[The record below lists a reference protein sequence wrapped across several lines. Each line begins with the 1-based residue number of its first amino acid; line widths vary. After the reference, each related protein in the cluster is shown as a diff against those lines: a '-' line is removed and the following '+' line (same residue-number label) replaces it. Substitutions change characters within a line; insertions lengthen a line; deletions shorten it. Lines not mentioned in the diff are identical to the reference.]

1 MRRLAVVVVMVCVG
15 AVAAGC
21 GGSDDSAPPVGPT
34 TPTDLVAAL
43 NQHAYMGEVDEVLA
57 LLSEDALSQRG
68 RQWVDFIGR
77 IGHPKAVAAIQ
88 GLSNE
93 ERRAMDGKLTSDFLA
108 ALKEKSPRGFAKMF
122 SVYIE
127 FDYEEK
133 GRILVWSTSSSL
145 GYSVF
150 LALERQEDQSLKL
163 LGEKELKKVHRA
175 LLGKLQKAYSQR
187 GQ

>member
-1 MRRLAVVVVMVCVG
+1 MRRLAVVVMMVCVG

-21 GGSDDSAPPVGPT
+21 GGSDDPQRPVGPT
-34 TPTDLVAAL
+34 TPADLVAAL
-43 NQHAYMGEVDEVLA
+43 QQHAYKGEVDQVLA

-77 IGHPKAVAAIQ
+77 IGDPKAVAAIQ

-127 FDYEEK
+127 FDYEEN
-133 GRILVWSTSSSL
+133 GRILVWSTSGL

-150 LALERQEDQSLKL
+150 LAMERQEDRSLKL
-163 LGEKELKKVHRA
+163 LGEEELKKVHRA
-175 LLGKLQKAYSQR
+175 LLGKLQKAYSRR